1 MSRTIQE
8 IAATMAEK
16 YDLVPAAA
24 LSMSRVFLGQAAD
37 VEGVEA
43 DPDAVTDSQA
53 EAIEHELSQTDDL
66 TFAQDWNRVE
76 EAAGAARHWV
86 ENSDVSPEYM
96 LADPD
101 LMKALKHAADDA
113 LSVGDLAEASGLE
126 REQILDMLEE
136 R

>member
-1 MSRTIQE
+1 MTRTIQE
-8 IAATMAEK
+8 IAATMADR

-24 LSMSRVFLGQAAD
+24 LRMADVFLAQAAR
-37 VEGVEA
+37 VEAVEA
-43 DPDAVTDSQA
+43 DPEAVTGSQA
-53 EAIEHELSQTDDL
+53 EAIEHEMSRMDDL
-66 TFAQDWNRVE
+66 TFAQDWDWVE

-113 LSVGDLAEASGLE
+113 LSVGDLAEASGLG
-126 REQILDMLEE
+126 REQVLDMLEE

>member
-1 MSRTIQE
+1 MTRTIQE

-53 EAIEHELSQTDDL
+53 EAIEQMLSEPNAITWE
-66 TFAQDWNRVE
+66 QDRARVAGI
-76 EAAGAARHWV
+76 AAGFHERLKEDGVDIA
-86 ENSDVSPEYM
+86 YM
-96 LADPD
+96 LHDTELFEA
-101 LMKALKHAADDA
+101 MRHAAEDA
-113 LSVGDLAEASGLE
+113 MSVGDLAEASGLE
-126 REQILDMLEE
+126 REQVLDMLEE